1 MLYEILPKSQK
12 KIARK
17 IIDKGLQKDY
27 ANGLLK
33 VKTLLNN
40 WSTELPDHREIYMK
54 VYKTVKD
61 HDKGI
66 ARKFN
71 NVTGSKYVFTI
82 VILLLEGLIS
92 EEDLDEFS
100 PPIKEKIMLSE
111 RRLRQIDDD

>member
-1 MLYEILPKSQK
+1 MFSETLPKSQK
-12 KIARK
+12 KKARK

-33 VKTLLNN
+33 VKDLLNN
-40 WSTELPDHREIYMK
+40 WSTEMPDHREIYMK
-54 VYKTVKD
+54 VYKTVKN
-61 HDKGI
+61 HDKEI

-100 PPIKEKIMLSE
+100 PPIKEKIILYE
-111 RRLRQIDDD
+111 RR